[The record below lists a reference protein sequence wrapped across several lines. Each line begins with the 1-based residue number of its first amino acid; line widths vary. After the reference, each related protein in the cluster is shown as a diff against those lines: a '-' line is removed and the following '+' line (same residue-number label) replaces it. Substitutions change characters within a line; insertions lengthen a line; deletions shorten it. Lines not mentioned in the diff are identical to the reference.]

1 MHTRHAILVV
11 CVLACGHAAS
21 HPTPASPVSV
31 VLAGPTVPAESLR
44 VAATD
49 SFGVAIAR
57 RLAPGVNARVVT
69 DREALDLV
77 DGGGDV
83 LVTDRP
89 AVIRYASSRTDFA
102 TIPLPWDRQ
111 YALVTTAPTTAPD
124 VLDAVHADARVAQQ
138 HCPVDSARAQ
148 AQRVA
153 YVADDS
159 IARSLAERL
168 VGLGVAL
175 RATPLGRD
183 TAPPFILAR
192 PIDGGTCEIGAL
204 HVTPLVETR
213 SHLVV
218 RRGSVG
224 VVADTLG
231 GVRLETTP

>member
-1 MHTRHAILVV
+1 
-11 CVLACGHAAS
+11 
-21 HPTPASPVSV
+21 VSV